1 MEAQQLA
8 AEAEDTDQSPA
19 KRALV
24 TEGERTFPIDARL
37 VEPAHGGN
45 EAEPMAV
52 EVLVPPPSTAGLFL
66 SLGTHVQV
74 QQMAV
79 EQKKKK
85 KE

>member
-66 SLGTHVQV
+66 SHT
-74 QQMAV
+74 
-79 EQKKKK
+79 
-85 KE
+85 